1 MQAPPEDLGAGT
13 AATLTVLTQDQIGA
27 SFTRMGTYIQ
37 VGVCTDVTIY
47 RAALAKVNL
56 AAEDAVRRLSI
67 EFADM
72 SGFIAQEDD
81 DELRWTL
88 PRALIEE
95 GLVPFLRAQYAL
107 FGHHAP
113 DDSEAILAQI
123 AEAGSYDRILAL
135 AKGRS
140 MPEFQASTMGE
151 VLSLGLSRHQLPVRA
166 KVLVYL
172 IEGKALMED
181 YGQLF
186 AYVEALI
193 RMQRSQFPIAAAV
206 KVFLE

>member
-1 MQAPPEDLGAGT
+1 
-13 AATLTVLTQDQIGA
+13 
-27 SFTRMGTYIQ
+27 MGTYVQ

-47 RAALAKVNL
+47 RAALAKLNL
-56 AAEDAVRRLSI
+56 PAEEAVQRMSL

-72 SGFIAQEDD
+72 SVFTALEDA

-88 PRALIEE
+88 PKALIEK

-113 DDSEAILAQI
+113 KDSEDVLARI

-135 AKGRS
+135 AKSRS
-140 MPEFQASTMGE
+140 MPEFQTSTVGQI
-151 VLSLGLSRHQLPVRA
+151 LSLGLSRHRLPVRA

-172 IEGKALMED
+172 VEGKALMED

-186 AYVEALI
+186 AYVEALV
-193 RMQRSQFPIAAAV
+193 RLQRSQFPIAAAV

>member
-1 MQAPPEDLGAGT
+1 
-13 AATLTVLTQDQIGA
+13 
-27 SFTRMGTYIQ
+27 MGTYIQ

-47 RAALAKVNL
+47 RAVLAKLNL
-56 AAEDAVRRLSI
+56 TAEQAVRRMPT
-67 EFADM
+67 EFGDM
-72 SGFIAQEDD
+72 SGFTAYEDA

-88 PRALIEE
+88 PKVLIED

-107 FGHHAP
+107 FGHRAP
-113 DDSEAILAQI
+113 KDPEAVLSRIV
-123 AEAGSYDRILAL
+123 EAGSYDRILAL
-135 AKGRS
+135 AEGRS
-140 MPEFQASTMGE
+140 LSEFQASTMGE
-151 VLSLGLSRHQLPVRA
+151 ILSLGLSRDRLPVRA

-172 IEGKALMED
+172 VEGKAIMEG

-193 RMQRSQFPIAAAV
+193 RLQRTQFPIAAAV